1 MRVTATQIQQWAET
15 REAQEVLPVL
25 VRRLIHAA
33 GGRIVYID
41 FPAGDSVVRPG
52 WDGEVE
58 SDGQSPWVPQ
68 GISFWELS
76 CEEKPARKAN
86 QEYRKRTEQTPQPV
100 RENAAFVFVTA
111 RRWRDKKKWL
121 QEKRKANEWKEIR
134 VYDADNLEQWLEQAP
149 AVALWLAETLGMRGP
164 GVESLEQYWRIWSQ
178 QSDPPISPEA
188 LFAGRENTREQ
199 LIRELREHLEN
210 GKTAPLTIRADSVE
224 EAVAFVCAVILQD
237 ENLSSVGLIVTEPNG
252 WHFVDVNPAIK
263 VAIAARPEVAERA
276 RAQGGLVLVIPYT
289 SSDMAVHYPE
299 EAGHQPDTGL
309 VLERPRRAEFEKA
322 LVELGLDEA
331 EAKRLAESTGRS
343 WTVFRRR
350 CARNTA
356 IRRPEWIKMP
366 EARVLST
373 VCLLGA
379 WRNDK
384 PEDREIVS
392 RLAGRSYEDVE
403 RDLRYLAQVDDAPV
417 LQIGSVWKAKSPL
430 ELLDLFGDR
439 ITSDELKRF
448 FEIAWEIL
456 AAHDP
461 ILDLPEEKRWAA
473 SIYGKVRPQSKIL
486 ISALCDSLI
495 KLAVR
500 GPVLPSLQGFNI
512 EGRVVELVHDL
523 LYDAN
528 KVRWLSLSSLLPAL
542 AEAAPEAF
550 LEAVE
555 HSLNKPDQPV
565 TSLLRETSDSPL
577 FGRCWHAGL
586 LWALETL
593 AWSPRFLG
601 HVALILARLAH
612 IQIRRN
618 WANTP
623 LNSLVAIFQ
632 PWPPQTAAS
641 LDERI
646 KVLDLLVER
655 EPEITFDLLERLAY
669 INSGIP
675 FPTSRPK
682 WRDYDAGAGRGVPQ
696 QEIFRMV
703 HEAADRI
710 LSLAKGNPGRVARL
724 IERANVFDEGRRNAI
739 LALAEEFI
747 SSGTDEA
754 REIVRSGLRKTIHRH
769 RNYDK
774 SPESAV
780 AEELKPLEEL
790 YERLA
795 PQDPIIR
802 YRWLFAESG
811 PELPTRVHEGF
822 RAMIQQLESERLHA
836 LQEIYKQLG
845 MDGIERL
852 AATCP
857 GELWVGATLAKLD
870 LSMETLAE
878 WILNKS
884 SDLTDRDPL
893 RATISGLLHSL
904 PQNQCTELTKRVLHE
919 AEKQDWPFEKR
930 VRFLTLAR
938 PEKDIWNIAASCGSE
953 AEKAYWSQVPEFW
966 LREEEDDP
974 DFPVRRLLEVKR
986 PRTALQVCQFV
997 LDQTDPHLIADIL
1010 VHILQGEEMDGPPL
1024 DESVIGQA
1032 IERLEASGAID
1043 NQRLVQLEFLALPL
1057 LGYGNEQRAKTLYAR
1072 LVSDPA
1078 LFCELIAYKAEQGEH
1093 EKPVNEMRKRAAE
1106 IAWRVLHNCRTLP
1119 GAQADGTVDEKR
1131 LCDFIEKA
1139 RELCRRE
1146 DLIEVCDR
1154 TLGQILAYSP
1164 VGQDGIWPFEPARK
1178 ILDQPDLEEMRQGF
1192 VIGTLNK
1199 HGMTLRA
1206 LDKGGAQE
1214 RELAAQYRAYASA
1227 LRTSCPILASAL
1239 DRIADSFEDRAKR
1252 EDLGAQL
1259 RLEGLW

>member
-1 MRVTATQIQQWAET
+1 
-15 REAQEVLPVL
+15 
-25 VRRLIHAA
+25 
-33 GGRIVYID
+33 
-41 FPAGDSVVRPG
+41 
-52 WDGEVE
+52 
-58 SDGQSPWVPQ
+58 
-68 GISFWELS
+68 
-76 CEEKPARKAN
+76 
-86 QEYRKRTEQTPQPV
+86 
-100 RENAAFVFVTA
+100 VFVTA
-111 RRWRDKKKWL
+111 RRWTAKKKWL
-121 QEKRKANEWKEIR
+121 REKRGANDWKEIR
-134 VYDADNLEQWLEQAP
+134 AYDADDLEQWLEQAP
-149 AVALWLAETLGMRGP
+149 AVALWFAETLGMRGP
-164 GVESLEQYWRIWSQ
+164 GVESLDRYWRTWSQ
-178 QSDPPISPEA
+178 QSNPPISPEA

-199 LIRELREHLEN
+199 LIRELREHLEK
-210 GKTAPLTIRADSVE
+210 GKTGPLTTRADSVE

-263 VAIAARPEVAERA
+263 VAIAARPEIAEKPTDR
-276 RAQGGLVLVIPYT
+276 RGLIIVIPYV
-289 SSDMAVHYPE
+289 SGDMAVNYREAAGRKPE
-299 EAGHQPDTGL
+299 TGL

-350 CARNTA
+350 CARNPA
-356 IRRPEWIKMP
+356 IRRPKWIEMP

-439 ITSDELKRF
+439 ITSDELNRF
-448 FEIAWEIL
+448 FENAWEIL
-456 AAHDP
+456 SAPDP
-461 ILDLPEEKRWAA
+461 ILDLPEEKRYAA
-473 SIYGKVRPQSKIL
+473 SIYGKVRPQSEIL

-500 GPVLPSLQGFNI
+500 GPVLPSLQAFNI
-512 EGRVVELVHDL
+512 EERVAELVHDL
-523 LYDAN
+523 LYDAD
-528 KVRWLSLSSLLPAL
+528 KVRWLSLSSLLPDL

-555 HSLNKPDQPV
+555 RSLNKPDQPV
-565 TSLLRETSDSPL
+565 TSLLRETSDSTL
-577 FGRCWHAGL
+577 LGRCWHAGL
-586 LWALETL
+586 LWALVTL

-601 HVALILARLAH
+601 RVALILSRLAH
-612 IQIRRN
+612 IQIRGN
-618 WANTP
+618 LANTP
-623 LNSLVAIFQ
+623 FNSLVDIFRS
-632 PWPPQTAAS
+632 WLPQTAAS

-646 KVLDLLVER
+646 GVLDMLVRR
-655 EPEITFDLLERLAY
+655 EPEIAFDLLERLAY
-669 INSGIP
+669 ISSDIA

-703 HEAADRI
+703 HAAADRI
-710 LSLAKGNPGRVARL
+710 LLLAKGNPGRVARL

-754 REIVRSGLRKTIHRH
+754 REIVRAALRKAIHRY
-769 RNYDK
+769 RNYDE

-795 PQDPIIR
+795 PQDHIIR
-802 YRWLFAESG
+802 YRWLFAENY
-811 PELPTRVHEGF
+811 PKLPTRVREGS
-822 RAMIQQLESERLHA
+822 RVMIQRLESECLHA

-857 GELWVGATLAKLD
+857 GEQRVGATLAKLD

-878 WILNKS
+878 WILSKA
-884 SDLTDRDPL
+884 SDLTNRDPL
-893 RATISGLLHSL
+893 TAYIRGLLRNL
-904 PQNQCTELTKRVLHE
+904 PQNQAIELIQRVLQE
-919 AEKQDWPFEKR
+919 AEKQHWPPEKR
-930 VRFLTLAR
+930 ARFLTLAR
-938 PEKDIWNIAASCGSE
+938 PEKVIWDIAASCGSE
-953 AEKAYWSQVPEFW
+953 VEKAYWSQVPEFW

-1010 VHILQGEEMDGPPL
+1010 AHIHQGEERDGPSL
-1024 DESVIGQA
+1024 NQWIIGQA

-1043 NQRLVQLEFLALPL
+1043 NQRLVQLKFRAFQL
-1057 LGYGNEQRAKTLYAR
+1057 LGYGNEQRAKTLYAT
-1072 LVSDPA
+1072 LMSDPA
-1078 LFCELIAYKAEQGEH
+1078 LFCELICLYKAKHGDEEQ
-1093 EKPVNEMRKRAAE
+1093 VNELRKRAAE
-1106 IAWRVLHNCRTLP
+1106 IAWMVLHNCRTLP

-1131 LCDFIEKA
+1131 FFDFMEKA

-1164 VGQDGIWPFEPARK
+1164 VGQDGIWPFEPARM
-1178 ILDQPDLEEMRQGF
+1178 ILDQPDLGEMRQGF

-1199 HGMTLRA
+1199 HGMTLRP

-1214 RELAAQYRAYASA
+1214 RELAAQYRAYADA

-1239 DRIADSFEDRAKR
+1239 DRIADSFEDRAKH

-1259 RLEGLW
+1259 RLEGLR